1 MLGGGCNDD
10 YEFDEFGGISCFSI
24 RVDMEV
30 EVRKGEQQQTAMII
44 NNVKIINR

>member
-1 MLGGGCNDD
+1 MTKNNINNDRNAGGRGGGCNDD

-30 EVRKGEQQQTAMII
+30 EVSKE
-44 NNVKIINR
+44 